1 MDDIYEKVD
10 IYNPYKKLKILHIFD
25 DMIGD
30 MVTNKKLS
38 LIVTDWRRTKPINKY
53 ERRLSINK
61 AEQNI
66 VEKQMK
72 KKYVGIFCSGF
83 FLI

>member
-25 DMIGD
+25 DIIGD

-38 LIVTDWRRTKPINKY
+38 LIVTEWRRTKAINKY

-61 AEQNI
+61 AEKNI
-66 VEKQMK
+66 VEKKMK
-72 KKYVGIFCSGF
+72 KKYVSIFCSGF
-83 FLI
+83 FLM